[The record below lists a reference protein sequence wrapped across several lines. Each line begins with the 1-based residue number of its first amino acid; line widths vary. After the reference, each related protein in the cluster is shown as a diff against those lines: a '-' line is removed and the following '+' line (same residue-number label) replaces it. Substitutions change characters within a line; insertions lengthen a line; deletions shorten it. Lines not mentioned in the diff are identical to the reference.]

1 MQPAK
6 QAPTWGNMITLR
18 RLEWIV
24 VALLAALVIAAV
36 AYSGLGMEVQ
46 PRAVAVPHSDY
57 AYASWIEYR
66 LPLKAAA
73 PASASSYEYG
83 SWVEYRLPV
92 AQPAPSSPVYEYG
105 SWIDYRLPT
114 K

>member
-24 VALLAALVIAAV
+24 VALLAALAIAAV
-36 AYSGLGMEVQ
+36 AYTGFGTASQ
-46 PRAVAVPHSDY
+46 PRSVAAPRSDY
-57 AYASWIEYR
+57 QYASWIEYR
-66 LPLKAAA
+66 LPLRAA
-73 PASASSYEYG
+73 PASTSSYQYG
-83 SWVEYRLPV
+83 SWVEYRLPTTTHESP
-92 AQPAPSSPVYEYG
+92 PAYQYG
-105 SWIDYRLPT
+105 SWIDYHLPA